1 MFSRL
6 SFNFQS
12 NINYLNRKLLFCK
25 MQSQHNFVKGHLQ
38 TIDSGDFIFW
48 PHVRSTNFIRSKV
61 HNQSGDLSI
70 LSFSHICIHP
80 QSIHYC
86 TVHLSIDDCNS
97 MFLTW
102 ACSRPSLPS
111 LLEDSSCRGPR
122 HHSGWMYTNY
132 LNGFTETI
140 ITSASKRSI
149 RRFVIAE
156 KTQFHIEKPWGQHP
170 FSIVS

>member
-122 HHSGWMYTNY
+122 HHSGWMDINY
-132 LNGFTETI
+132 LHGITETI
-140 ITSASKRSI
+140 FTCHSEQSCLDPRSKVRHRSCFCDRSSAPRS
-149 RRFVIAE
+149 R
-156 KTQFHIEKPWGQHP
+156 
-170 FSIVS
+170 